1 MDENST
7 FNAAWDLIW
16 ELKFQFL
23 AKPETEMGR
32 YVKYIMPVFGDVAL
46 KDITPFMLEKWK
58 IQLQKSGLSPYSVI
72 QVVGLVRRVFNSLID
87 WELSDKRNPASR
99 IKLRRPD
106 NKRYRFLEEREANS
120 LLKELKEHSLQT
132 WQIALLSLSTGARA
146 GEVLNLTGNRIDL
159 PNKLIR
165 IVDSKTEKNRTVYLP
180 KVAEQMLSEV
190 KLKNNLPVFR
200 NKNGMAMKSVSK
212 TFPRVVEMLG
222 LNDGVTDPREKV
234 VFHTLRHTFASW
246 LVQNDVSLHVVGELL
261 GHSTLEMTRRY
272 AHLDKE
278 IRTSSIIALDAYI
291 DA

>member
-87 WELSDKRNPASR
+87 WELFDKRNPASR

-106 NKRYRFLEEREANS
+106 NKRYRFLEEQEANS

-190 KLKNNLPVFR
+190 KLKNNMPVFR
-200 NKNGMAMKSVSK
+200 NKNGLAMKSVSK

>member
-7 FNAAWDLIW
+7 FNAAWELIW

-23 AKPETEMGR
+23 AKPETEKGR
-32 YVKYIMPVFGDVAL
+32 YVKYIMPFIGDVAL
-46 KDITPFMLEKWK
+46 RDITPFMLEKWK
-58 IQLQKSGLSPYSVI
+58 VQLQKSDLSPYSVI

-87 WELSDKRNPASR
+87 WELFDKRNPASR

-106 NKRYRFLEEREANS
+106 NKRYRFLEEKEANS
-120 LLKELKEHSLQT
+120 LLRELKEHSLQT
-132 WQIALLSLSTGARA
+132 WQIALLSLSTGTRA
-146 GEVLNLTGNRIDL
+146 GEVLSLTGNRIDL

-165 IVDSKTEKNRTVYLP
+165 IVDSKTEKNRIIYLP
-180 KVAEQMLSEV
+180 KVAEQMLRDME
-190 KLKNNLPVFR
+190 LKKNLPIFR
-200 NKNGMAMKSVSK
+200 GKNGLAIKRVSR